1 MAEQWADVIKQY
13 QLVPWLL
20 NVMSDPD
27 FCAAVTVTLTS
38 FLELHIIKLSKWG
51 KKGGN
56 GR

>member
-27 FCAAVTVTLTS
+27 SSAAVTVTLTT
-38 FLELHIIKLSKWG
+38 FPRVRYNRIG
-51 KKGGN
+51 
-56 GR
+56 